1 MFEECLLGVLSM
13 VWCTFTRSYTRKGST
28 FSASLSWYAG
38 RGSKNR
44 NRSSPGDCYIPRCAH
59 WGIPLFLP
67 QAEMRT
73 STSRRSGAALLPRA
87 TVQPLA
93 QGRPAAVRCSARR
106 QFARANPRDCGIGI
120 ALWAIV
126 CLRQNRRAA
135 GRLCRAERF
144 RRVQNLHKKS
154 EF

>member
-44 NRSSPGDCYIPRCAH
+44 NRSSPGDCCIPRCAH

-67 QAEMRT
+67 QAETRT
-73 STSRRSGAALLPRA
+73 SPFRRSGAALLPSGNGSAPRTGMA
-87 TVQPLA
+87 RCRPVLGTKAICPGKSKGLRHWD
-93 QGRPAAVRCSARR
+93 RPAGDGSPAAKPEGSGPSLQGGTVP
-106 QFARANPRDCGIGI
+106 PRVD
-120 ALWAIV
+120 
-126 CLRQNRRAA
+126 
-135 GRLCRAERF
+135 F
-144 RRVQNLHKKS
+144 P
-154 EF
+154 